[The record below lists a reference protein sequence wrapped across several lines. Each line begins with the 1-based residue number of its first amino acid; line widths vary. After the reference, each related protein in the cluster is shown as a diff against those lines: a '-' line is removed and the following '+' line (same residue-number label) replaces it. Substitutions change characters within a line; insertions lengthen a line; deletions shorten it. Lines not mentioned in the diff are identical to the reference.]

1 MAKTDRDHT
10 RFRAAQSQVTLALLS
25 VASSTLYVAIA
36 NGAAPHLPTGPVE
49 EGKTLDQVAAD
60 YLSELVGAPTGYF
73 EQLYTFS
80 FDSPELSNIVV
91 SYLALSPGARPLSS
105 GAIWKPVVETAE
117 LLTRSDRTVLDYA
130 LLRLRAK
137 IGSLAGRSIRAIF
150 GGGWSHQDCFN
161 QRIVSVGRA
170 VTGQRRCTVS
180 REITIR
186 RRISPRLLRR

>member
-1 MAKTDRDHT
+1 MAKTDREYA

-36 NGAAPHLPTGPVE
+36 NGASPHLPTGPVE

-60 YLSELVGAPTGYF
+60 HLSELVGAPTGYF

-117 LLTRSDRTVLDYA
+117 LLTRSDRTVLD
-130 LLRLRAK
+130 
-137 IGSLAGRSIRAIF
+137 
-150 GGGWSHQDCFN
+150 
-161 QRIVSVGRA
+161 
-170 VTGQRRCTVS
+170 
-180 REITIR
+180 
-186 RRISPRLLRR
+186 